1 MINFKEEIKKYGKI
15 LEVDELEDTIHAS
28 DMKDIMDMLAYI
40 CKSQQGR
47 YPKDGPTDRR
57 RP

>member
-40 CKSQQGR
+40 CKTQQGR
-47 YPKDGPTDRR
+47 YPKESQKR
-57 RP
+57 

>member
-28 DMKDIMDMLAYI
+28 DMKDIMDMLAYL
-40 CKSQQGR
+40 CKTKQTEHRRS
-47 YPKDGPTDRR
+47 DR
-57 RP
+57 